1 MNKKNRILLL
11 IVLISTV
18 IVTMVSFS
26 KYKTAVATS
35 DSTRTAVPIITM
47 NSEPLNLSINPAENE
62 QSYVFEIANYS
73 GNKESEVSMEYSIR
87 INNSKNLPLIFELY
101 DYNEETKTEIGEN
114 LLSADNVT
122 SNISMLVGT
131 KQSNKYILKI
141 KWQEDERDYKYNKE
155 IDYVQINVNSR
166 QMD

>member
-1 MNKKNRILLL
+1 
-11 IVLISTV
+11 
-18 IVTMVSFS
+18 
-26 KYKTAVATS
+26 
-35 DSTRTAVPIITM
+35 
-47 NSEPLNLSINPAENE
+47 
-62 QSYVFEIANYS
+62 
-73 GNKESEVSMEYSIR
+73 MEYSIR

-101 DYNEETKTEIGEN
+101 DYSEETKTEIGEN